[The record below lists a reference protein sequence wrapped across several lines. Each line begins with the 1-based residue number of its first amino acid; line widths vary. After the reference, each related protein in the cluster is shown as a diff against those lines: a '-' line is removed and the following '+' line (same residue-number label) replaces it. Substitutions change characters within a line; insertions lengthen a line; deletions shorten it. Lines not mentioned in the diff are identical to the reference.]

1 MNNKKK
7 GKELFSLTEI
17 TQHHKSQMDKMKEQ
31 KETFDKEN
39 TKTLDLIEER
49 LQNAL
54 ERINK
59 SGLDNHKT

>member
-1 MNNKKK
+1 M
-7 GKELFSLTEI
+7 TEI